1 MPKIKN
7 IIIFVVIGAI
17 FVLIYIFFIKPSTS
31 DTASLV
37 STSTTPATSTTD
49 STATSNPS
57 PVVAQD
63 FLDLLLNIQ
72 SIKLDSAIFSDS
84 AFINISKHDTSII
97 LTPDGTEG
105 RPNPFAPLGADVVAA
120 VPPVCTLPQVLDNVA
135 NVCVTPPSIC
145 TLPKILNKTTNTCVT
160 PSSH

>member
-7 IIIFVVIGAI
+7 IIIFIVIAAI
-17 FVLIYIFFIKPSTS
+17 FVLIYIFFIKPGTS

-37 STSTTPATSTTD
+37 STSATSATG

-57 PVVAQD
+57 PNPAVAQD
-63 FLDLLLNIQ
+63 FLNLLLNIQ
-72 SIKLDSAIFSDS
+72 SIKLDVSIFSDN

-105 RPNPFAPLGADVVAA
+105 RPNPFAPLGADVVPAA
-120 VPPVCTLPQVLDNVA
+120 TPVCTLPQVLDTVKNI
-135 NVCVTPPSIC
+135 CVTPPLVC
-145 TLPKILNKTTNTCVT
+145 TLPKILDKTTNTCIT
-160 PSSH
+160 PPSH